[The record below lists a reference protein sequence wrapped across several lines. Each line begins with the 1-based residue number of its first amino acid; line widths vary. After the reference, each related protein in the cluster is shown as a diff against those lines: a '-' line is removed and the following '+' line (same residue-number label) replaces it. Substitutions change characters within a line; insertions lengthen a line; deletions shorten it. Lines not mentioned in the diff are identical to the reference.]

1 MTSVKHISGFS
12 NAMDWRPVEF
22 VDLLPA
28 RCCCLCNVVPKET
41 FILECSH
48 ALCNQCY
55 QAVLQGKRQCPLDGG
70 TIQEEEVQG
79 FTFKPSHLKKQK
91 LRCCNSSHGCDFVGN
106 LEDITTHFLNDCEF
120 HVVSCNRC
128 HATVQ
133 RRDIV
138 SHCSEQRCHTV
149 SSSIEGSQVSAD
161 KNDIETKIDES
172 LETVMQRLCAIDT
185 QVNNH
190 AVGIDS
196 AKVVL
201 DKVLE
206 QQGRTAAYMTQVA
219 AGINSLQ
226 RNYAELQVASHSNTQ
241 KIEEFVGLFIRMDVK
256 LDIVKH
262 TVKFGTNEV
271 WCHFR
276 DFEMF
281 LREGEIKE
289 EACRSTDAFLLCGYC
304 AQLNMV
310 LKHQRDSMYLGLYLI
325 IGESK
330 NDLLKWPLLNVHR
343 YILLHPSD
351 QLKNIE
357 KSYDYREKFRSFG
370 VSANRMRPTSTANIA
385 FADFE
390 FCTLGKIRDGG
401 FIVDD
406 AVCIGVILGVP
417 D

>member
-1 MTSVKHISGFS
+1 MTYVKHISGFS

-28 RCCCLCNVVPKET
+28 RCCSLCNVVPKET

-55 QAVLQGKRQCPLDGG
+55 QAVLQGNRQCPLDGG
-70 TIQEEEVQG
+70 TIQEEEVQE

-91 LRCCNSSHGCDFVGN
+91 LRCCNSGHGCDFVGN

-138 SHCSEQRCHTV
+138 SHCSEQRCQTA
-149 SSSIEGSQVSAD
+149 SSSVEGSQVSTD
-161 KNDIETKIDES
+161 KNNIETKIDES

-190 AVGIDS
+190 TIGIDG
-196 AKVVL
+196 AKLVL

-206 QQGRTAAYMTQVA
+206 QQGRTAAHMTHVA
-219 AGINSLQ
+219 AGIMSLQ
-226 RNYAELQVASHSNTQ
+226 RNCTELQVASHSSTQ
-241 KIEEFVGLFIRMDVK
+241 KIEEFVERFFRMDNK
-256 LDIVKH
+256 LDAVKYI
-262 TVKFGTNEV
+262 VKFGTNEV

-281 LREGEIKE
+281 IREGESKE
-289 EACRSTDAFLLCGYC
+289 EACRSTDAFLLCGYS
-304 AQLNMV
+304 AKLNMM
-310 LKHQRDSMYLGLYLI
+310 LQHQCDGMYLGLYLS
-325 IGESK
+325 IGESS
-330 NDLLKWPLLNVHR
+330 NDLLKWPLLNPHY

-351 QLKNIE
+351 RLKSIE
-357 KSYDYREKFRSFG
+357 KSYDYTEDYRSSG
-370 VSANRMRPTSTANIA
+370 VPVNRMRPTSTANPA
-385 FADFE
+385 FGDLE
-390 FCTLGKIRDGG
+390 FCRLGEIRDGG

-406 AVCIGVILGVP
+406 AVCIGVVLGVHV
-417 D
+417 